1 MTRAEP
7 SSVADFE
14 PLRRAERL
22 LLKACA
28 RGDIARVG
36 LRRPKDASPDVTV
49 RAAFVAFLAR
59 GGDEANPVRSRRI
72 QLLGAWIDGRLDL
85 GGDIV
90 PLSLWFYRCVFDTVP
105 LFDAT
110 QVQGGLAFPDCE
122 LPGLMAEGCKVS
134 LDLALNAGCS
144 VSGEVRLRR
153 AHIGAD
159 LLCSRLKLQGHDS
172 ATTRRPMLADSVR
185 IDGDAFLNDGLEA
198 FGELRFVGAQIGGD
212 FHAGHARIT
221 GSLDSGGAR
230 QSALVLDRARV
241 GGSVVL
247 DAGFA
252 AAGRVS
258 MRRVRIDGDLDCTA
272 AAFDML
278 GDATW
283 GRGVAL
289 VLDQAEVGGSLILQG
304 LPGPLLGASLAGATR
319 RLAGGR
325 REHLGRTS
333 RARWLCLRP
342 PWRGRARG
350 CRVPPGLAR
359 AAGAWAYPWHGL
371 PHAAVAPPDRR
382 AAQHGPRAQRERH
395 RDAARDRAAAHR
407 PHRTGHARSRCAGCR
422 AWATPPSAHWRAT
435 ACGRSACSAGAW
447 PSGWLA
453 RPRSGSLPKKAS
465 SRPPTRK
472 CSMILAPRRAARR
485 ARNGPT
491 VRRCRPSSRASTRW
505 ATRSI
510 SWCRWSTCSR
520 CGTGRRWAALRPPS
534 SHLGDAVRWLGWL
547 EALFGW
553 LLVLLGAI
561 SLGGWAERDRRDPR
575 D

>member
-36 LRRPKDASPDVTV
+36 LRRPKEASPEVTV
-49 RAAFVAFLAR
+49 RAAFVAFLSR
-59 GGDEANPVRSRRI
+59 GGDETHPVRGRRI

-90 PLSLWFYRCVFDTVP
+90 PLSLWFYRCVFDAVP

-110 QVQGGLAFPDCE
+110 HVQGGLAFPDCE
-122 LPGLMAEGCKVS
+122 LPGLMAEGCKVT

-185 IDGDAFLNDGLEA
+185 IDGDVFLNDGLEA

-212 FHAGHARIT
+212 FHGGHARIT
-221 GSLDSGGAR
+221 GSLDATGAR
-230 QSALVLDRARV
+230 QAALVLDRARV

-258 MRRVRIDGDLDCTA
+258 MRRARIDGDLDCTA

-289 VLDQAEVGGSLILQG
+289 VLDHAEVGGSLILQG
-304 LPGPLLGASLAGATR
+304 LQGPLLGASLAGATVDSLVDDASTWGERLVLDGFAYTRLGDGAPVDAEFRLAWLGRQEPGHVHGADFRMQPWR
-319 RLAGGR
+319 RLVAVLRNMGHEHSGSTIAMR
-325 REHLGRTS
+325 RETVLRRIGRIGLG
-333 RARWLCLRP
+333 
-342 PWRGRARG
+342 
-350 CRVPPGLAR
+350 
-359 AAGAWAYPWHGL
+359 
-371 PHAAVAPPDRR
+371 
-382 AAQHGPRAQRERH
+382 
-395 RDAARDRAAAHR
+395 
-407 PHRTGHARSRCAGCR
+407 
-422 AWATPPSAHWRAT
+422 TP
-435 ACGRSACSAGAW
+435 
-447 PSGWLA
+447 
-453 RPRSGSLPKKAS
+453 
-465 SRPPTRK
+465 
-472 CSMILAPRRAARR
+472 
-485 ARNGPT
+485 
-491 VRRCRPSSRASTRW
+491 
-505 ATRSI
+505 
-510 SWCRWSTCSR
+510 
-520 CGTGRRWAALRPPS
+520 AALRWLPRLGHAAFGALAGYGLRPQRLLGWCLAVWLACTAAFWFAAEEGVFAPTDAQVFNDPRAASCRTPRPHWTHCPALPAEQPRFDALGYSLDQLVPLVDLQQVRHWAPMGSSPTAS

-553 LLVLLGAI
+553 LIVLLGAI